1 MIYISSSSIYG
12 VSIENSIKN
21 LADAGI
27 HNIELSGGV
36 QYSENILVNLKR
48 LRETFSIN
56 FLIHNYFPPPR
67 KDFVLNIASHNKE
80 LRKQSINFI
89 KSSINL
95 AHEMGIDRYTMHAG
109 YTKNFQPNPEG
120 GYFIADNSQGIS
132 REQATRIMLQ
142 TLSEI
147 QDYAAERKVKIGVE
161 NLFPIDTAPE
171 SSLLCAPSDIFQFLD
186 YIAENDNVGFLLDL
200 GHLFISANYF
210 GFDKDDFI
218 KTLDKK
224 YRHKILGIHL
234 SRNDGKSDQHGPL
247 SPDCWQL
254 EAVQKFN
261 LKMIPVTIESRGL
274 EANEVLKQYQMVEYV
289 LERNV

>member
-1 MIYISSSSIYG
+1 MIYISSSSVNS
-12 VSIENSIKN
+12 VSINNCLEKLINLSIR
-21 LADAGI
+21 
-27 HNIELSGGV
+27 NIELSGG
-36 QYSENILVNLKR
+36 SIFSDNILKELKK
-48 LRETFSIN
+48 LKEKFSLN
-56 FLIHNYFPPPR
+56 FLIHNYFPPPK

-95 AHEMGIDRYTMHAG
+95 AQEIGIDRYTVHAG
-109 YTKNFQPNPEG
+109 YTRHFRPHPKG
-120 GYFIADNSQGIS
+120 GHFVSESSQDIS
-132 REQATRIMLQ
+132 PALALSIMFKS
-142 TLSEI
+142 LSEI
-147 QDYAAERKVKIGVE
+147 EEYAAECKVKIGIE
-161 NLFPIDTAPE
+161 NLFPIDGASE

-224 YRHKILGIHL
+224 YRHKISGIHL
-234 SRNDGKSDQHGPL
+234 SGNDGKSDQHGPL

-254 EAVQKFN
+254 EVVQKFN

-274 EANEVLKQYQMVEYV
+274 EANEVLKQYQMVKYV

>member
-1 MIYISSSSIYG
+1 MIYISSSSINS
-12 VSIENSIKN
+12 VSIENCLEELIN
-21 LADAGI
+21 LDI
-27 HNIELSGGV
+27 RNIELSGGT
-36 QYSENILVNLKR
+36 SSSDNISKKLKNLK
-48 LRETFSIN
+48 EKFSLN
-56 FLIHNYFPPPR
+56 FLIHNYFPPPK

-80 LRKQSINFI
+80 LRKQSINSI

-95 AHEMGIDRYTMHAG
+95 AQEIGINRYTVHAG

-147 QDYAAERKVKIGVE
+147 QDYAAERKVKIGAE

-186 YIAENDNVGFLLDL
+186 YTAEERNVGFLLDL

-210 GFDKDDFI
+210 GFNKDEFI
-218 KTLDKK
+218 ETLDKK
-224 YRHKILGIHL
+224 YHHKILGIHL
-234 SRNDGKSDQHGPL
+234 SGNDGKSDQHGPL

-254 EAVQKFN
+254 ETVQKFN

>member
-95 AHEMGIDRYTMHAG
+95 AQEIGIDRYTVHAG

-120 GYFIADNSQGIS
+120 GYFITDNSQGIS

-142 TLSEI
+142 TLSDI
-147 QDYAAERKVKIGVE
+147 QDYAAERKMKIGAE

-171 SSLLCAPSDIFQFLD
+171 SSLLCTPFDVFGFLD
-186 YIAENDNVGFLLDL
+186 SVAEDEHIGLLLDL

-224 YRHKILGIHL
+224 YHHKILGIHL
-234 SRNDGKSDQHGPL
+234 SGNDGKSDQHGQL

-254 EAVQKFN
+254 ETVQKFN